1 MCISGRFMY
10 VFDTKARDLLLGQ
23 KYKLLKAD
31 IENNIFVF
39 DNYSQSNHE
48 FAFNNL
54 KYIVSDTLT
63 F

>member
-1 MCISGRFMY
+1 MY
-10 VFDTKARDLLLGQ
+10 VFDTNARDLLLAQ
-23 KYKLLKAD
+23 KYKLLKED

-48 FAFNNL
+48 FTFNNL